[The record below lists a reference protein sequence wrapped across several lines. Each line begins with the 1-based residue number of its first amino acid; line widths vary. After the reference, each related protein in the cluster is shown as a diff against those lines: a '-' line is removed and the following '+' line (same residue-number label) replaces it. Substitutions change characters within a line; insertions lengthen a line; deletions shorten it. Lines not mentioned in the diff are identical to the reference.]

1 MMKLS
6 TLTLCLTTTV
16 LLTIGCSTKKDDGS
30 LTADNASSLMAAPK
44 EGTSVTR
51 GDLSRYRGQTSFL
64 TAARGGGFRLEAARS
79 AAAPSPAAGGAP
91 RAEQEADVFKV
102 GKPGSKLLYLLNNY
116 RGLQVVSYVEGTEKP
131 KLLGRAE
138 PTGNY
143 PSDMYLDPTQDRLYV
158 LERVWFDSATQSYNY
173 NENQSRILVY
183 DVSKPEQPTLAEKID
198 LKGEIADSRIV
209 GSVLYT
215 VTTLRPDTNS
225 YRYSQIE
232 SQSQGI
238 VTSFDLSGK
247 QVSKIQEATLSLP
260 AVYGNNL
267 RVVTVPEGDSYKYY
281 LIAHLSE
288 HGWGWWDR
296 QSMVQVV
303 DISDDKG
310 KIQSVMT
317 VSVKGTIQRPHQ
329 MQIKNNTLIVV
340 SNYSITGQPTA
351 NNSAPR
357 IGRIAVET
365 FKFPA
370 KDSEILSEN
379 EAELRRLYI
388 EKKVKAETDK
398 GTDTEVAKQKW
409 TADATWGVYG
419 RFVST
424 KDQVRKIMPD
434 SVVTTGDTTGLSA
447 NLQDVRIYGDWLY
460 AFWVPSNNLDPLDL
474 FDISAPE
481 KGVRHIQ
488 RLTFDGWVS
497 RAEPISYN
505 GKNYVVGLGWIV
517 PAVNNENNKR
527 FAQVKLFEITSNG
540 KSAKATEVSSLVLSG
555 SQFWA
560 NFNGEDKKIEF
571 RPDEN
576 GRGEIL
582 FEGSKYA
589 KNSNGLTSYQSGGQI
604 ISFDLGATD
613 TDAIFKEGSFLAGDS
628 SWIRRIFTNTEI
640 NRINSFS
647 DASLVTFGAKSN
659 VPSTTVQAV
668 NVLEL
673 ARNIKAFVSVRDSKG
688 GDLGVQVI
696 TEGNSWT
703 ANSTERTIL
712 RTVSKSDVDAEK
724 TAVLSEVVLPGAH
737 SAHLISADKKTMLV
751 LTSKSGYENNRYSQT
766 YQLHEVSL
774 GANKAL
780 KAVSTKTWEANST
793 PEYSLDVSAGS
804 SSASMGIM
812 PPGYGYRS
820 ASFLKLTSGE
830 TLISVGNELRVVSA
844 DKAAEPKSVTI
855 DKCGLSKT
863 TRAEVKQFN
872 NELFLVRKTSVDLTK
887 EFKKTYSTATQN
899 DLLPLTWQNQ
909 TLSCGAGFNVPG
921 DVIALDGSTLVVSDS
936 WVNDIYPTKEQDVLN
951 TVTSLTSLKLVKS
964 EKGTK
969 AVLVDMM
976 EMASGELSY
985 LSLPR
990 SYSKNV
996 SLMKYTSKVREDYS
1010 SRASLQI
1017 VTADKDAYL
1026 TQEAFTMPETIEY
1039 ASLAKV
1045 FADQKTPGLFYG
1057 VVKSWRQIQ
1066 VVKFQAD
1073 SARPSVVPLTP
1084 VDWKNQKQKPVPVVS
1099 VLEGYSS
1106 SSDNIHFS
1114 SEQKSIE
1121 VSSGLFGVKQFFLE

>member
-1 MMKLS
+1 MMKPYTLS
-6 TLTLCLTTTV
+6 TLTLSLTTV
-16 LLTIGCSTKKDDGS
+16 ALLSIGCSTKKDEGS
-30 LTADNASSLMAAPK
+30 LSANNASSLMAAPK
-44 EGTSVTR
+44 EGTSALR
-51 GDLSRYRGQTSFL
+51 GDLTRYRGQTSFL
-64 TAARGGGFRLEAARS
+64 TATRGGGFRLEAAR
-79 AAAPSPAAGGAP
+79 AAAPSPTAGAGP

-116 RGLQVVSYVEGTEKP
+116 RGLQVVSYVDGTEKP

-143 PSDMYLDPTQDRLYV
+143 PSDMYLDAVQDRLFV

-183 DVSKPEQPTLAEKID
+183 DVSKPENPILAEKID
-198 LKGEIADSRIV
+198 LKGEIADSRMV

-225 YRYSQIE
+225 YRYSETQ
-232 SQSQGI
+232 SLSQGI

-247 QVSKIQEATLSLP
+247 QVSKIQEANLSLP

-340 SNYSITGQPTA
+340 SNYTITGQPTA
-351 NNSAPR
+351 NNSSPR
-357 IGRIAVET
+357 IGRVAVET
-365 FKFPA
+365 FKFPT
-370 KDSEILSEN
+370 KNSEILSEN

-388 EKKVKAETDK
+388 EKQVKSETDK
-398 GTDTEVAKQKW
+398 GTDSEVAKSKW
-409 TADATWGVYG
+409 TQDATWGVYG
-419 RFVST
+419 RFVLT

-460 AFWVPSNNLDPLDL
+460 VFWVPANQVDPLDL

-481 KGVRHIQ
+481 KGVRHVQ
-488 RLTFDGWVS
+488 RLTFDGWIS
-497 RAEPISYN
+497 RAEPISYK
-505 GKNYVVGLGWIV
+505 GKNYIVGLGWIV
-517 PAVNNENNKR
+517 PAVNNEDNKR

-540 KSAKATEVSSLVLSG
+540 KSAKATEVSSLILSG

-560 NFNGEDKKIEF
+560 NFSGEDKKIEF

-576 GRGEIL
+576 GKGEIL
-582 FEGSKYA
+582 FEGSRYY
-589 KNSNGLTSYQSGGQI
+589 KNSNGVSSYQSGGQI
-604 ISFDLGATD
+604 ISFDLGTTD

-628 SWIRRIFTNTEI
+628 SWIRRIFTNSEI

-647 DASLVTFGAKSN
+647 DSSLVTFGANSN
-659 VPSTTVQAV
+659 APSTTVQAV

-673 ARNIKAFVSVRDSKG
+673 ARNIKAFVTV

-696 TEGNSWT
+696 TEGNSWP
-703 ANSTERTIL
+703 ANSTEKTIL
-712 RTVSKSDVDAEK
+712 RTVSKMDVDAEK
-724 TAVLSEVVLPGAH
+724 PAVLSEVVLQGSH
-737 SAHLISADKKTMLV
+737 TAHLINADKKTMLV
-751 LTSKSGYENNRYSQT
+751 LTSKSGYENNRYLQT
-766 YQLHEVSL
+766 YQLHEISL

-780 KAVSTKTWEANST
+780 KATSTKSWEAGSGS
-793 PEYSLDVSAGS
+793 EFSIDVSAN
-804 SSASMGIM
+804 SSAAMGIM
-812 PPGYGYRS
+812 PPGYGYRQ
-820 ASFLKLTSGE
+820 ASFLKLASGE
-830 TLISVGNELRVVSA
+830 TLVSVGNELRLVSA
-844 DKAAEPKSVTI
+844 DKAAEPKTVSI
-855 DKCGLSKT
+855 DKCGLSKS
-863 TRAEVKQFN
+863 TRADVKQFN

-887 EFKKTYSTATQN
+887 DFAKTYSTATRN
-899 DLLPLTWQNQ
+899 ELFPLSWQNQ
-909 TLSCGAGFNVPG
+909 TLSCGDGFNIPG
-921 DVIALDGSTLVVSDS
+921 DVIAYDGSVVVVSDS
-936 WVNDIYPTKEQDVLN
+936 WVNDIYATKEQEVLN
-951 TVTSLTSLKLVKS
+951 TTTSLTSLKLVKS

-969 AVLVDMM
+969 AVLVDML
-976 EMASGELSY
+976 ESAADDLNY
-985 LSLPR
+985 LALPK
-990 SYSKNV
+990 SYSKNL
-996 SLMKYTSKVREDYS
+996 SLMKYTSKVRDNYN
-1010 SRASLQI
+1010 SRASLQV

-1026 TQEAFTMPETIEY
+1026 TQDVFTMPDTIEY

-1045 FADQKTPGLFYG
+1045 FADQKEPGLFYG

-1066 VVKFQAD
+1066 VVKFQAGNT
-1073 SARPSVVPLTP
+1073 RPSVVPLAP
-1084 VDWKNQKQKPVPVVS
+1084 VDWQNKKQKAMPVVS

-1106 SSDNIHFS
+1106 SSDSIHFS
-1114 SEQKSIE
+1114 PEQRSIE

>member
-1 MMKLS
+1 MTKLYK
-6 TLTLCLTTTV
+6 LTLCLTATT
-16 LLTIGCSTKKDDGS
+16 LLAIGCSNENDDGS
-30 LTADNASSLMAAPK
+30 LTEDIASSFMAAPK
-44 EGTSVTR
+44 EGTSATR

-64 TAARGGGFRLEAARS
+64 TATRGSGFRVESARS
-79 AAAPSPAAGGAP
+79 TAAAPPAAGGAP

-116 RGLQVVSYVEGTEKP
+116 RGLQVVSYADGNERP

-143 PSDMYLDPTQDRLYV
+143 PTEMYLDPTQDRLFV

-183 DVSKPEQPTLAEKID
+183 DVSKPEQPTLAERVDI
-198 LKGEIADSRIV
+198 KGEIADSRMV

-215 VTTLRPDTNS
+215 VTTLRPDTTS
-225 YRYSQIE
+225 YRYSQTQ

-247 QVSKIQEATLSLP
+247 HVSKIQEVNLSLP

-267 RVVTVPEGDSYKYY
+267 RVVTVPDGDSYKYY

-340 SNYSITGQPTA
+340 SNYSITAPATA

-365 FKFPA
+365 FKFPG

-388 EKKVKAETDK
+388 EKQVKAETDK
-398 GTDTEVAKQKW
+398 GTDSEVAKQKW
-409 TADATWGVYG
+409 AADATWGVYG
-419 RFVST
+419 RFIST
-424 KDQVRKIMPD
+424 QDQIRKIMPD
-434 SVVTTGDTTGLSA
+434 SLVTTGDTTGLSA
-447 NLQDVRIYGDWLY
+447 NLQDVRMYGDWLY
-460 AFWVPSNNLDPLDL
+460 AFWVPANQVDPLDL

-497 RAEPISYN
+497 RAEPISHK
-505 GKNYVVGLGWIV
+505 GKNYLVGLGWVV

-527 FAQVKLFEITSNG
+527 YAQVKLFEITSNG
-540 KSAKATEVSSLVLSG
+540 KSAKATEVSSLVLFG

-560 NFNGEDKKIEF
+560 NFNDQDKKIEF

-576 GRGEIL
+576 GKGEIL
-582 FEGSKYA
+582 FEGSRFG
-589 KNSNGLTSYQSGGQI
+589 KNSNGVTSYQNGGQI
-604 ISFDLGATD
+604 ISFDLGAANTD
-613 TDAIFKEGSFLAGDS
+613 SIFTEGSFLAGDS
-628 SWIRRIFTNTEI
+628 SWIRRIFTNSEI
-640 NRINSFS
+640 KRINSFS
-647 DASLVTFGAKSN
+647 DTSLVTFGAKSN

-673 ARNIKAFVSVRDSKG
+673 ARDIIAFVSVRDSKG

-703 ANSTERTIL
+703 ENSTERTLL
-712 RTVSKSDVDAEK
+712 RAVSKSNVDAEK
-724 TAVLSEVVLPGAH
+724 PAVLSEVVIPGAH
-737 SAHLISADKKTMLV
+737 SAHLVSSDKKTLLV
-751 LTSKSGYENNRYSQT
+751 LTSRSGYKNNRFLQT
-766 YQLHEVSL
+766 YQLHEISL

-780 KAVSTKTWEANST
+780 KAVSTKTWEAGS
-793 PEYSLDVSAGS
+793 SS
-804 SSASMGIM
+804 SSASMGII
-812 PPGYGYRS
+812 PPGNGYRS
-820 ASFLKLTSGE
+820 ASFLKLASGE
-830 TLISVGNELRVVSA
+830 TLISVENELRLVSA
-844 DKAAEPKSVTI
+844 DKAAEPKAVTI
-855 DKCGLSKT
+855 DKCGLSKA

-872 NELFLVRKTSVDLTK
+872 NELFLVRKTTVDLTK
-887 EFKKTYSTATQN
+887 EFNKTYSTATQN
-899 DLLPLTWQNQ
+899 YLLPLTWQNQ
-909 TLSCGAGFNVPG
+909 TLSCGTGFNIPG
-921 DVIALDGSTLVVSDS
+921 DVIALDGSTVVVSDS
-936 WVNDIYPTKEQDVLN
+936 WVNDIYPTKEQEVLN
-951 TVTSLTSLKLVKS
+951 IITSLTSLKLVKS
-964 EKGTK
+964 ENGTK
-969 AVLVDMM
+969 AVLVDMI
-976 EMASGELSY
+976 EMASGELNY
-985 LSLPR
+985 LTLPR

-996 SLMKYTSKVREDYS
+996 SLMKYTSKVRENYS
-1010 SRASLQI
+1010 SHASLQI

-1026 TQEAFTMPETIEY
+1026 TQEAFTLPDTIEY

-1045 FADQKTPGLFYG
+1045 FADEKTPGLFYG
-1057 VVKSWRQIQ
+1057 VVKSWRQLQ
-1066 VVKFQAD
+1066 VVKFQAG

-1084 VDWKNQKQKPVPVVS
+1084 VDWQNKKQKPVPVVS

-1114 SEQKSIE
+1114 SEQRSME